1 MTNRHDG
8 RRVGTD
14 AAGSDACRRVALPA
28 REFVVPSL
36 VWIIIV
42 VLIVLFL
49 LGYLGRGR
57 FRA

>member
-1 MTNRHDG
+1 ML
-8 RRVGTD
+8 RV
-14 AAGSDACRRVALPA
+14 SDACRRVALPEM
-28 REFVVPSL
+28 EFVVPSL
-36 VWIIIV
+36 IWIIIV